1 MGSHA
6 NEHTGSGLHP
16 LHLALYL
23 VGGGSLGTGLMLLYW
38 AFGWEG
44 GSLNSDFSYIGF
56 SALDNIALQSGA
68 EIAVA
73 LVVVGLV
80 CLVFGN
86 ATAWRETG
94 GY

>member
-1 MGSHA
+1 MSSHDT
-6 NEHTGSGLHP
+6 HDGPGLHP
-16 LHLALYL
+16 LHLFLYL
-23 VGGGSLGTGLMLLYW
+23 LGGGAVGTGLILLYG
-38 AFGWEG
+38 AFGWPQ
-44 GSLNSDFSYIGF
+44 GSLNSDFAGVGF
-56 SALDNIALQSGA
+56 SGLDDIQLLSGA

-73 LVVVGLV
+73 LIVVGIV